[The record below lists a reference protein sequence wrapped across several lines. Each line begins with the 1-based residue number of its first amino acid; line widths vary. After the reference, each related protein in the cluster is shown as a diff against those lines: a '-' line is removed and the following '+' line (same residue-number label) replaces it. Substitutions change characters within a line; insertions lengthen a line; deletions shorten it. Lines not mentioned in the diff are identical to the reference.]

1 MSEESWFN
9 SQQELGISPFS
20 KAARPA
26 MGPTQPSINGYHGSL
41 EVKQPRCEADYSALP
56 TVQVKNE

>member
-1 MSEESWFN
+1 MAEESWFN

-26 MGPTQPSINGYHGSL
+26 TGPTQPSINGYHGTFL
-41 EVKQPRCEADYSALP
+41 GGKAARV
-56 TVQVKNE
+56 